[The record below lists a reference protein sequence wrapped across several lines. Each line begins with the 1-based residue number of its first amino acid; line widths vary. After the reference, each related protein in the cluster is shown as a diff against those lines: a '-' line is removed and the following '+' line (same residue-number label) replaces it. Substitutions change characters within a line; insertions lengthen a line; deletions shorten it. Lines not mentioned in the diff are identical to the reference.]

1 MATISRNEFCEYKAS
16 PKFEKQFA
24 EIRDFVSNQTPPE
37 GLLEQAN
44 FLQDLFDFLENTFGK
59 KEISQGNFT
68 LSIVD
73 LLRNGSCSINDNL
86 YELDQPYLENEDYYF
101 NWEWKDFVD
110 PIIQLSQEDNHY
122 KAFLL
127 LSIYANLATPYGAA
141 YGYDGSD
148 EGTKIEFLE
157 YLISINSSDP
167 VKLKKDLEKK
177 YIPQSSP
184 HFQLDDSEIKQVG
197 VSQDAVVVYNLKND
211 LISRL
216 NDLNLEQFVYGIILG
231 KIHKDAVIKYMPDI
245 KRFESAEIDDLIF
258 NLDNLL
264 QGPEEEDLQ
273 NNLIFSDV
281 VHQSFED
288 LSSFAKSQAANTLIE
303 FLMQLTKLVSNL
315 ESIEPDCAGLHGI
328 LEALISFNTDNEPQ
342 AKYIEYLT
350 EIGGEFKENTETA
363 KVSINKKKGL
373 FSKFLGR

>member
-1 MATISRNEFCEYKAS
+1 MTTISRNEFCEYEAS
-16 PKFEKQFA
+16 PKFEKQFDD
-24 EIRDFVSNQTPPE
+24 IRDFVSNQTPPE

-44 FLQDLFDFLENTFGK
+44 FLQNLFDFLENTFGK
-59 KEISQGNFT
+59 KEISQENFT

-73 LLRNGSCSINDNL
+73 LLRNGSCVINKNL
-86 YELDQPYLENEDYYF
+86 YELDEPYLENEDYYF
-101 NWEWKDFVD
+101 NWEWKDFVE
-110 PIIQLSQEDNHY
+110 PIIQLSQEGNHY

-127 LSIYANLATPYGAA
+127 LSIYANLATPYGAS

-148 EGTKIEFLE
+148 ESTKIGYLE
-157 YLISINSSDP
+157 YLISINSSNP

-184 HFQLDDSEIKQVG
+184 HFQLGDSEMKQVG

-211 LISRL
+211 LISSL

-245 KRFESAEIDDLIF
+245 KRFESDEIDDLIYK
-258 NLDNLL
+258 LDNLL
-264 QGPEEEDLQ
+264 QGPEEEYLQ

-288 LSSFAKSQAANTLIE
+288 LCSFAKSQAADTLIE

-315 ESIEPDCAGLHGI
+315 VSIEPDCAGLHGI

-350 EIGGEFKENTETA
+350 EIGGEFKENTETD
-363 KVSINKKKGL
+363 KVSISKKKGL
-373 FSKFLGR
+373 LSKFLGR

>member
-1 MATISRNEFCEYKAS
+1 MATISRNEFCEYEGS

-24 EIRDFVSNQTPPE
+24 DIRDFVSNQTPPE
-37 GLLEQAN
+37 GLIEQAN
-44 FLQDLFDFLENTFGK
+44 FLEDLFDFLENTFGG
-59 KEISQGNFT
+59 KEISQENFT

-86 YELDQPYLENEDYYF
+86 YELDQPYLENEGYYF

-110 PIIQLSQEDNHY
+110 PIIQLSKEDNHY

-148 EGTKIEFLE
+148 ESTKIDYLE

-184 HFQLDDSEIKQVG
+184 HFQLDDIEMKQVG
-197 VSQDAVVVYNLKND
+197 VSQDAIVVYKLKND
-211 LISRL
+211 LISSL

-231 KIHKDAVIKYMPDI
+231 KIHKDAVIRYMPDI
-245 KRFESAEIDDLIF
+245 NRFESDEIDDL
-258 NLDNLL
+258 NYKLDNLL
-264 QGPEEEDLQ
+264 QGPEEEYRQ

-288 LSSFAKSQAANTLIE
+288 LSSFAKSQAADILIE
-303 FLMQLTKLVSNL
+303 FLMQLTNLVSNL

-328 LEALISFNTDNEPQ
+328 LEALISFNTDSEAR
-342 AKYIEYLT
+342 AKYIENLT

-373 FSKFLGR
+373 LSKFLGR

>member
-1 MATISRNEFCEYKAS
+1 MATISRNEFCEYEGS

-24 EIRDFVSNQTPPE
+24 DIRDFVSNQTPPE
-37 GLLEQAN
+37 GLIEQAN
-44 FLQDLFDFLENTFGK
+44 FLEDLFDFLENTFGK
-59 KEISQGNFT
+59 KEISQENFT

-110 PIIQLSQEDNHY
+110 PIIQLSKEDSHY

-148 EGTKIEFLE
+148 ESTKIDYLE

-184 HFQLDDSEIKQVG
+184 HFQLNDIEMKQVG
-197 VSQDAVVVYNLKND
+197 VSQDAIVVYKLKND
-211 LISRL
+211 LISSL

-231 KIHKDAVIKYMPDI
+231 KIHKDAVIRYMPDI
-245 KRFESAEIDDLIF
+245 NRFESDEIDDL
-258 NLDNLL
+258 NYKLD
-264 QGPEEEDLQ
+264 
-273 NNLIFSDV
+273 F
-281 VHQSFED
+281 
-288 LSSFAKSQAANTLIE
+288 
-303 FLMQLTKLVSNL
+303 
-315 ESIEPDCAGLHGI
+315 
-328 LEALISFNTDNEPQ
+328 
-342 AKYIEYLT
+342 
-350 EIGGEFKENTETA
+350 
-363 KVSINKKKGL
+363 
-373 FSKFLGR
+373 

>member
-44 FLQDLFDFLENTFGK
+44 FLQNLFDFLENTFGK
-59 KEISQGNFT
+59 KEISQENFT

-73 LLRNGSCSINDNL
+73 LLRNGSCVVNKNL
-86 YELDQPYLENEDYYF
+86 YELDEPYLENEDYYF
-101 NWEWKDFVD
+101 NWEWKDFVE
-110 PIIQLSQEDNHY
+110 PINQLSQEGDHY

-148 EGTKIEFLE
+148 ESTKIDYLE
-157 YLISINSSDP
+157 YLISISSYDP

-184 HFQLDDSEIKQVG
+184 HYELDDSEMRQVG
-197 VSQDAVVVYNLKND
+197 LSEAAIVVYNLKND
-211 LISRL
+211 LIRNL
-216 NDLNLEQFVYGIILG
+216 NDLKLEQFLYGIILG
-231 KIHKDAVIKYMPDI
+231 KIHKESINKYASDVN
-245 KRFESAEIDDLIF
+245 RFEPDEIDNLIYE
-258 NLDNLL
+258 LEILL
-264 QGPEEEDLQ
+264 EGAKEEYRQ
-273 NNLIFSDV
+273 NNLIFADV
-281 VHQSFED
+281 VNQNFED
-288 LSSFAKSQAANTLIE
+288 LSLFAKSQTAATLVE
-303 FLMQLTKLVSNL
+303 FLMQLTNLFPKL
-315 ESIEPDCAGLHGI
+315 ESIKPDYAGLHGI
-328 LEALISFNTDNEPQ
+328 LKALISFNTESEPR
-342 AKYIEYLT
+342 AKYITYLT
-350 EIGGEFKENTETA
+350 EIGGEFNDNFEDT

-373 FSKFLGR
+373 LSKFLGR